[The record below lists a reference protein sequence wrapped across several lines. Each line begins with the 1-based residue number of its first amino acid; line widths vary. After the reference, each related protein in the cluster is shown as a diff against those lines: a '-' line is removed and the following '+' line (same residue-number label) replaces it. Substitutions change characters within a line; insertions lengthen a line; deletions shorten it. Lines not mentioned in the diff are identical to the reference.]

1 MRLKINE
8 VGDYKLKLPVLRK
21 ADFFFF
27 SWEFPKFHFPFFPP
41 IAGAFTT
48 TVTRASFNT
57 CKNKMTYANES
68 DYNPHETKSFSLGY
82 SKRPFIAFVKSKS
95 EEEEHSSQKKLHT
108 NGQQVASFYR
118 DLVQSDS
125 NSSSIIEGE
134 QKTKSS
140 QEYPICEVCQTPIHD
155 SDRHNLNA
163 AHLSA
168 LSNPQAPLSTLS
180 FDPESISYKYLVK
193 HGWSPFQPTGLGV
206 PGREGS
212 RVPIKTEL
220 KNDKYG
226 IGVLPATTAQQQQN
240 QLPPQVISNAT
251 QAKQYD
257 ESQKRKRKRVYHEL
271 YGDPKVN
278 EYFGI

>member
-1 MRLKINE
+1 MGFMIFI
-8 VGDYKLKLPVLRK
+8 
-21 ADFFFF
+21 FFYFF
-27 SWEFPKFHFPFFPP
+27 YLGVPKFHFPFSLHCWSSHDN
-41 IAGAFTT
+41 GS
-48 TVTRASFNT
+48 ASLDI
-57 CKNKMTYANES
+57 CKKENQMAYGNES
-68 DYNPHETKSFSLGY
+68 DYNPHENKSFSLGY

-95 EEEEHSSQKKLHT
+95 EEEEKSGQERLTT

-118 DLVQSDS
+118 DLIESDS
-125 NSSSIIEGE
+125 NP
-134 QKTKSS
+134 QAKST

-155 SDRHNLNA
+155 AERHNLNV

-212 RVPIKTEL
+212 RVPIKAEL

-226 IGVLPATTAQQQQN
+226 IGVLPATTTTQQQN
-240 QLPPQVISNAT
+240 QPPPQVISNAA
-251 QAKQYD
+251 QAQQHD
-257 ESQKRKRKRVYHEL
+257 ESQKRKRKRVYQEL